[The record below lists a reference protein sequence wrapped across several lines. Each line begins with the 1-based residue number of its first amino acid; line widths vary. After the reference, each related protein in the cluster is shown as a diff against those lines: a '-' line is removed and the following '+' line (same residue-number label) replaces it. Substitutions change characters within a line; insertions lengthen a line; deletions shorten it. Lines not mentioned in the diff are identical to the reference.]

1 MLKIVLQI
9 LQKNNASINNVD
21 LTIIAEEPRIYKF
34 KDSMKNQLSAIL
46 NIATS
51 RINIKA
57 TTCEK
62 LGFIGRKEGI
72 ACQAIATLT
81 LTTLC

>member
-9 LQKNNASINNVD
+9 LQKNSASISNID
-21 LTIIAEEPRIYKF
+21 LTIIAEEPKISKY

-62 LGFIGRKEGI
+62 LGFIGRNEGI